1 MTLST
6 PTSEK
11 TECEAVLYWLINE
24 IIVWLFFFP
33 DYQLEERKPGF
44 WSQFNSPELSPGG
57 VSRYGH
63 GVTRGATYHFLK
75 FHPW

>member
-1 MTLST
+1 MKL
-6 PTSEK
+6 
-11 TECEAVLYWLINE
+11 LFDF
-24 IIVWLFFFP
+24 FFFP